1 MNTKTN
7 KIKEHLQTK
16 GSITSWE
23 AIQLYKATR
32 LSAIIFNLRKQ
43 GFLIEDIWQE
53 SINKDG
59 EKSRYVRY
67 ELDESQMMKN
77 NENHIPIID

>member
-7 KIKEHLQTK
+7 KIKEHLQNY

-32 LSAIIFNLRKQ
+32 LSAVIFNLRKQ
-43 GFLIEDIWQE
+43 GFLVTNVWQE

-59 EKSRYVRY
+59 EKTRYVRY
-67 ELDESQMMKN
+67 ELDRNQMNKGAIL
-77 NENHIPIID
+77 ETIK

>member
-1 MNTKTN
+1 M
-7 KIKEHLQTK
+7 KITQKDRIINYIRQF

-43 GFLIEDIWQE
+43 GFLITDVWQE
-53 SINKDG
+53 SINKEG

-67 ELDESQMMKN
+67 VLDKNQMNKGVTF
-77 NENHIPIID
+77 ETIK